1 MNTFSFFKDHSCCS
15 LGTRFEG
22 ASETTDE
29 TTAVIRWG
37 GENVL
42 GENSCT
48 GIERSRLLLEFIQKK
63 ESAGLDSLNKR
74 NEGKKEWVGLTSDL
88 ESLWM
93 VLALTD
99 TETTER
105 GAEMCL

>member
-1 MNTFSFFKDHSCCS
+1 MNTFSFFKDHSYS
-15 LGTRFEG
+15 VWGLDLRGQVRQ
-22 ASETTDE
+22 TTDE

-88 ESLWM
+88 GKS
-93 VLALTD
+93 VDGVSTH
-99 TETTER
+99 
-105 GAEMCL
+105 